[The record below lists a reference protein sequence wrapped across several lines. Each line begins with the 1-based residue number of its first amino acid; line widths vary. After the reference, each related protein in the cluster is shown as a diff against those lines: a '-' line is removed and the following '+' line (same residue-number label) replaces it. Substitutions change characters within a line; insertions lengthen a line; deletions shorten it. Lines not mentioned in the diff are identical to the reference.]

1 MLIDSRQCRRQRV
14 VKLPPGFACHHNMK
28 NASHSHD
35 QQSVNARR
43 RSQSVGRLLNLSRL
57 AIRQFQYE
65 AAVAHSEAALAITH
79 LTEDE
84 EATIRCGLAEA
95 WEKLSHYSAAV
106 AVLSSYEEAERWE
119 RLSLAL
125 QCQVMRQLGSA
136 YGGTKEIPKAIA
148 WARQALIQAEQYGNP
163 GETGACRLLLG
174 TLYRRLGEIHFAQEH
189 YAEARSLALSN
200 GDDLLQAQ
208 ALNGLGLVCLTESDW
223 QGAQRAFAQA
233 HELLPAGEA
242 PLLRGSL
249 FINQAIGPQLQ
260 GHWRE
265 SVALLEQALAPL
277 EEARQPRL
285 LSNARSNLGYS
296 LMRLG
301 EMKLAQTTF
310 KQALTEARACEA
322 LLVEASALESL
333 GELHYIQ
340 GDFSAG
346 ERYLQKSGEILQSIH
361 VGFNEAQ
368 FHLTQGHCRLMA
380 GRPKDALESFQV
392 SLEIC
397 ERMGDPRGQTEARLW
412 LIEAR
417 LVGGQPQEAL
427 RLQTEVRSEVERMA
441 LTPLL
446 AHLKEL
452 SGHLALLTQHKTEA
466 VKYFSRAVTLW
477 EMMEDRYRMAVASF
491 HLGQAC
497 GLVGEADQALVAL
510 EKAQRL
516 FRQLGEQTMLAHTET
531 ALKRVPA
538 HSVAKT
544 SPRTLSSTIVSALTR
559 LHETG
564 GVRALL
570 LRELIQILHE
580 DFAAVPVIVFHQAT
594 GREPVPIV
602 YLGCDERQA
611 KALSPLVSGEEK
623 KSRQRKFYSL
633 LAEADEQLTLYIGKH
648 SEELT
653 DTLLALLILE
663 TEAGLERDR
672 WLPRTAHASSAP
684 IVLPRELV
692 LPGLIYRS
700 EAMRKIVE
708 QIYNLRTSDIPILIT
723 GETGTGKD
731 LLARAIHTLSS
742 RSAHAFIPFNCAA
755 TPRELI
761 ESQLFGHRHGA
772 FTGARTD
779 FPGLISAAEK
789 GTLFLDEVG
798 ELAREVQPKL
808 LRFLQD
814 GEIQRLGETKPRRAN
829 VRVIAATNREL
840 KAMVEAGEF
849 RTDLYYRLNV
859 VQLYL
864 PPLRERREE
873 IPLLTEHFL
882 QRYAKLAGK
891 QKITLTPSVM
901 DWLRRYDWP
910 GNGRELENEI
920 QRLVA
925 LTPAGE
931 RITPEALSPI
941 IIQPPPLQL
950 VGRLAGAPG
959 RKTLGERLAET
970 EREIINE
977 SLARHQG
984 NLSRAAIELGVSR
997 NGLRKMIIRLRL
1009 DRLGNA

>member
-1 MLIDSRQCRRQRV
+1 
-14 VKLPPGFACHHNMK
+14 MK
-28 NASHSHD
+28 NSPHSHD
-35 QQSVNARR
+35 DPMSNTQRRAVGQSI
-43 RSQSVGRLLNLSRL
+43 SKLLHQACL
-57 AIRQFQYE
+57 ALRQFQYE
-65 AAVAHSEAALAITH
+65 VAVAHCEAALTVSHIA
-79 LTEDE
+79 EDE
-84 EATIRCGLAEA
+84 EATIRCVLAEA
-95 WEKLSHYSAAV
+95 WEKLSRFSEAV
-106 AVLSSYEEAERWE
+106 AVLCDYEAAEKRE
-119 RLSLAL
+119 QLSLVL
-125 QCQVMRQLGSA
+125 QCQVTRQLGSA
-136 YGGTKEIPKAIA
+136 YGGTKEIPKALS
-148 WARQALIQAEQYGNP
+148 WARQALAQAEQYGDP
-163 GETGACRLLLG
+163 GERGACRLLLG
-174 TLYRRLGEIHFAQEH
+174 TLYRRLGEIRFAQEH
-189 YAEARSLALSN
+189 YAAAHTLALRSSN
-200 GDDLLQAQ
+200 DLLQAQ
-208 ALNGLGLVCLTESDW
+208 ALNGLGMVCLTESDW
-223 QGAQRAFAQA
+223 NGAQRAFEQGR
-233 HELLPAGEA
+233 ELLPDGEA

-249 FINQAIGPQLQ
+249 LINQAIGPQLQ
-260 GHWRE
+260 GRWRE
-265 SVALLEQALAPL
+265 SVELLEQAIAPL
-277 EEARQPRL
+277 QEARQSRL

-301 EMKLAQTTF
+301 ELKRAQTAFEQT
-310 KQALTEARACEA
+310 LTEARACEA
-322 LLVEASALESL
+322 LLVEASTLESL
-333 GELHYIQ
+333 GELFFVQ
-340 GDFSAG
+340 GDFAEG
-346 ERYLQKSGEILQSIH
+346 ELYLQKSWEILQAIH

-368 FHLTQGHCRLMA
+368 FHLTQGRCRLMEEK
-380 GRPKDALESFQV
+380 PEDALASFQA

-397 ERMGDPRGQTEARLW
+397 ERMGDPRGQATARLW
-412 LIEAR
+412 LIEAH
-417 LVGGQPQEAL
+417 LVCGRQAEAL

-446 AHLKEL
+446 AHRKEL
-452 SGHLALLTQHKTEA
+452 SGHFALLSQNEIEA

-477 EMMEDRYRMAVASF
+477 EMMEDQDRMAIASF
-491 HLGQAC
+491 YLGQAY
-497 GLVGEADQALVAL
+497 LLTGEAERALTAL
-510 EKAQRL
+510 DKAQCI
-516 FRQLGEQTMLAHTET
+516 FQQLGNHPMLTRTET
-531 ALKRVPA
+531 ALKLVPA
-538 HSVAKT
+538 NSVAKA
-544 SPRTLSSTIVSALTR
+544 SQLALSSTIVSALTR

-564 GVRALL
+564 SVRALL
-570 LRELIQILHE
+570 LRELVQILHE
-580 DFAAVPVIVFHQAT
+580 DFAATPVIIFHQAASQ
-594 GREPVPIV
+594 EPVPMA
-602 YLGCDERQA
+602 YLGCDEQQA
-611 KALSPLVSGEEK
+611 KALSRLATGEEK
-623 KSRQRKFYSL
+623 QSRQRKVYSL
-633 LAEADEQLTLYIGKH
+633 LADADEQLTLYVGKH

-653 DTLLALLILE
+653 DTLLALLIRE

-779 FPGLISAAEK
+779 FPGLIGAAEK

-814 GEIQRLGETKPRRAN
+814 GEIQRLGETKPRCAN

-840 KAMVEAGEF
+840 KSMVEAGEF

-882 QRYAKLAGK
+882 QRYTKLAGK

-931 RITPEALSPI
+931 KITPAALSPI
-941 IIQPPPLQL
+941 IAQPPPLQL
-950 VGRLAGAPG
+950 VGRSSGAPG

-984 NLSRAAIELGVSR
+984 NLSRTALELGISR

-1009 DRLGNA
+1009 DRHGHA